1 MKEEIHKLMEIKDC
15 TLHVN
20 AIGTVVQQNKKSIQ
34 VELYVWRQCSTT
46 GKSVSYGVLII
57 AKAYK
62 LSWFLVGFTAG
73 GVMGFRVKMSRSHRD
88 VFLSVAYFFKK
99 LFNG

>member
-1 MKEEIHKLMEIKDC
+1 M
-15 TLHVN
+15 
-20 AIGTVVQQNKKSIQ
+20 
-34 VELYVWRQCSTT
+34 
-46 GKSVSYGVLII
+46 SYGVLII

-88 VFLSVAYFFKK
+88 VFLSVAYFFKNFLMVDVNKWKVSKK
-99 LFNG
+99 LLEKK

>member
-1 MKEEIHKLMEIKDC
+1 M
-15 TLHVN
+15 
-20 AIGTVVQQNKKSIQ
+20 
-34 VELYVWRQCSTT
+34 
-46 GKSVSYGVLII
+46 SYGVLII

-88 VFLSVAYFFKK
+88 VFLSVAYFFQK